1 MAKDKR
7 KKKRLVIIPA
17 FNEEGA
23 ILRTVRDIEE
33 HAPSFDY
40 VVINDHSY
48 DGTGSILKK
57 YQLNHVNLP
66 INSGIGAAVQT
77 GYLYAMRYGYECAIQ
92 VDGDGQHD
100 AAFLEKMANV
110 LENSD
115 ADMVIGSRFIEKNG
129 FQSTGL
135 RRVGIRFFTWL
146 IKILTGA
153 TVTDP
158 TSGMRIVDRKII
170 AIFAEDYPKDYPEP
184 ETAVTIVK
192 RGGKILEIPVEMKA
206 RESGVSS
213 ISLRRSVYYM
223 IKVPLACFMAAI
235 GH

>member
-1 MAKDKR
+1 
-7 KKKRLVIIPA
+7 
-17 FNEEGA
+17 
-23 ILRTVRDIEE
+23 
-33 HAPSFDY
+33 
-40 VVINDHSY
+40 
-48 DGTGSILKK
+48 
-57 YQLNHVNLP
+57 
-66 INSGIGAAVQT
+66 
-77 GYLYAMRYGYECAIQ
+77 
-92 VDGDGQHD
+92 
-100 AAFLEKMANV
+100 
-110 LENSD
+110 
-115 ADMVIGSRFIEKNG
+115 MVIGSRFIEKNG